1 MISSIDILQD
11 HGEAQPH
18 LVRPKRKDLSVLPKT
33 CILPT
38 LCLTLTAPTWPCW
51 TLQLV
56 YHCRGGYLIYT
67 CLLAVAVDYRYKEII
82 SNYKNVR
89 AILALQR
96 DGTISVLALL
106 QGIPCWA
113 KKIVGKKNCQ
123 PNPFFSKIIV
133 GHFLF

>member
-11 HGEAQPH
+11 HGEAQLH

-67 CLLAVAVDYRYKEII
+67 CLLAVAVDYRYKKII
-82 SNYKNVR
+82 SKYKDFR
-89 AILALQR
+89 AILDLAEGWHNLFT
-96 DGTISVLALL
+96 GSPTLNALL
-106 QGIPCWA
+106 GKENCWQQELPA
-113 KKIVGKKNCQ
+113 
-123 PNPFFSKIIV
+123 
-133 GHFLF
+133 